1 VLLSNAR
8 ALRVVFQRALDLV
21 GGHGE
26 ADQVTL
32 EYEDQSLI
40 ELDRTLGD
48 LACELGWGSRFELEP
63 VPKPL
68 VV

>member
-1 VLLSNAR
+1 MLLSNAR

-32 EYEDQSLI
+32 EYEDQPLS